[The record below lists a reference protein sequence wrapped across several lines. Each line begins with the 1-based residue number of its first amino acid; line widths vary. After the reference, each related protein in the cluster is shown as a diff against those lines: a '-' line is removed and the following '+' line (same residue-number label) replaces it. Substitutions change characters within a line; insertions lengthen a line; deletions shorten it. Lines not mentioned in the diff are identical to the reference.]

1 MSNTPLIYAHLGDL
15 HITNAKEQNY
25 IDLLSIIAQLET
37 ECAGK
42 LDFVYLPGDNADN
55 GRPQQYKLV
64 ATALKMLSVP
74 VHIITGDHD
83 MEQGSLDNFYR
94 YLYTEKLPKAIEVNS
109 VRCLFL
115 DICGPGTGGP
125 DFKMEQAQMDWLRQE
140 LQSAQSNN
148 QKAVIFTHTYPDDLT
163 GDSETQMLNQLIADY
178 KVVLV
183 DMGHTHYNELANN
196 GQTIFA
202 ATRSTGQIEEGPVGY
217 TLVSV
222 DNGVVSWRFKS
233 LHDAFPLVMVTSPT
247 DYRLKTDRAPAP
259 NGMTAVHAV
268 VFGHRAVQEVACS
281 ADGMHWQTMTLSGDG
296 KTWSADVDLTNAA
309 MLTVKATD
317 ASGRPAV
324 HTITLQPPAG
334 YQPVRKADGSDAD
347 TIGAWPEN
355 GIFGTQLGP
364 NRNGKPS

>member
-1 MSNTPLIYAHLGDL
+1 MSNTPLLYAHLGDL
-15 HITNAKEQNY
+15 HITQAKEQNY
-25 IDLLSIIAQLET
+25 TDLLSIIAQLET

-55 GRPQQYKLV
+55 GLPQQYRLV

-94 YLYTEKLPKAIEVNS
+94 YLSTEKLPKAVQVKR

-115 DICGPGTGGP
+115 NVCGPGTGGP
-125 DFKMEQAQMDWLRQE
+125 DFKVAQAQMEWLRQE
-140 LQSAQSNN
+140 LQSAQSTN
-148 QKAVIFTHTYPDDLT
+148 QNTIIFTHTYPDDLT
-163 GDSETQMLNQLIADY
+163 GDGETQVLNQLIAEY
-178 KVVLV
+178 KVTLV

-217 TLVSV
+217 TLVSA
-222 DNGVVSWRFKS
+222 DDGVVSWRFKP
-233 LHDAFPLVMVTSPT
+233 LHDAFPLVMITSPA
-247 DYRLKTDRAPAP
+247 DYRLKADNAAAP
-259 NGMTAVHAV
+259 NGITAVRAV
-268 VFGHRAVQEVACS
+268 VFGHRNTTQVACS
-281 ADGMHWQTMTLSGDG
+281 TDGAQWHVMSLSNDG
-296 KTWSADVDLTNAA
+296 KTWLANVDLNGAA
-309 MLTVKATD
+309 ALTVKATD
-317 ASGRPAV
+317 ASNRPAV
-324 HTITLQPPAG
+324 HTIELQPPAG

-347 TIGAWPEN
+347 SIGAWPQN